1 MKKFIKGAL
10 YFICA
15 FSFIIAA
22 VTLIVPK
29 TGIADKTAYA
39 ADVTPSAAKTYYG
52 DQLPAKSPTG
62 EQSGEQKF
70 YNAFKS
76 MSDKGLAGNSK
87 SIFEKGE
94 RYDLVA
100 NSVVTKD
107 RIMSFANGSNL
118 LLKEFAAAKDAFFM
132 DNPQLFYIDADK
144 ISLSMSL
151 YGGEYCAYIDAGNNE
166 TYFTDGFTLEN
177 LSDEISKFENKV
189 SEVKKEIADKLK
201 EAAKDADSSLNDPAT
216 QAAYTVHL
224 AVEKIAEITKYALS
238 YEYKN
243 LSAEE
248 LGMPTIRT
256 AYGVFGKGYAVC
268 DGYAKAFKY
277 LINKLGLRCV
287 EIVGNYYDNNN
298 PQPHAWNAVYILG
311 KWYHVDP
318 TFAASNKDKT
328 PYILSGKS
336 SMNNYEP
343 TGKIS
348 DCGTIFSYQN
358 IQKNMDENDFAA
370 NGVNDGLNVY
380 INEENTAIKY
390 SYTKFDAETGKYVTY
405 NNSSE
410 MQEYGLYLVVR
421 HEVSD
426 NSAEYLGDYWCYYG
440 DEDGEFPFANYKFA
454 QFAITTQA
462 PDRSETGN
470 KYASYNKGSFE
481 ESKIVLKSGLIVNE
495 NYDPNSIRPAGTVY
509 IDGQLVTTHLSA
521 ENSYTIEI
529 KYNSSLKKKDDGKP
543 IGIYVYST
551 KSNNLSEYVTVGEG
565 VKLVS
570 SSEETDGKTD
580 TIVFTF
586 TPSKMYE
593 HDSID
598 YNFLPTN
605 VVADPDNGEN
615 GDEPKA
621 VSLTFNRPWQVCSK
635 VYPSGRL
642 YVNAYGNPTLVDS
655 SDLSLNGFTINGEQ
669 IAEAE
674 RSQLVLVAT
683 KPGADDEADMNSSS
697 EELIKKESENAEILS
712 SATYEINLNICGG
725 LVRIPEHSYVRVAFG
740 FPEGYSAKDAG
751 VTFKVYHFKRSSD
764 GRIDKTK
771 TEEIECVV
779 TEYGIV
785 VTLNDFSPF
794 EIVAVKNLET
804 SEKNVYVR
812 NVSGGKL
819 QAYKKNSSG
828 EEIEAFGIVS
838 LVQGETLRYKITP
851 DSGLKTNYVLVNKIE
866 KTIENGEVIL
876 TYDELESNNEVVIGF
891 IREDKFAHED
901 GAVSLEKSFVINEGK
916 TGVIEKD
923 KVSVALIIVVVSLSI
938 LLIASITFSILLLKS
953 SARLSNRR
961 REK

>member
-29 TGIADKTAYA
+29 TGGKTAYA

-52 DQLPAKSPTG
+52 DQLPAKSSTG

-76 MSDKGLAGNSK
+76 MSDKGPTGASK

-94 RYDLVA
+94 KYDLVA
-100 NSVVTKD
+100 NNVVTKD
-107 RIMSFANGSNL
+107 RITSFANGSNL

-144 ISLSMSL
+144 INLSMSL
-151 YGGEYCAYIDAGNNE
+151 YGGEYRAYIDAGNNE
-166 TYFTDGFTLEN
+166 TYFTDGFTSEN
-177 LSDEISKFENKV
+177 LNDEISKFENKV
-189 SEVKKEIADKLK
+189 SEIRKEIENKLK
-201 EAAKDADSSLNDPAT
+201 ETAKDSDSSSDDPAT

-238 YEYKN
+238 DEYKN

-318 TFAASNKDKT
+318 TFAASHKDKT
-328 PYILSGKS
+328 PYILFGKS

-348 DCGTIFSYQN
+348 DCGTVFSYQN
-358 IQKNMDENDFAA
+358 IQKNMDEKDFAA

-380 INEENTAIKY
+380 VNEENTAIKY
-390 SYTKFDAETGKYVTY
+390 SYTKFDAESGKYVTY

-421 HEVSD
+421 HEIPD

-454 QFAITTQA
+454 QFAVTTQA
-462 PDRSETGN
+462 PDNTETGN
-470 KYASYNKGSFE
+470 KYASYNKGSFA
-481 ESKIVLKSGLIVNE
+481 ESEIVVESGLIVNE
-495 NYDPNSIRPAGTVY
+495 NYDPSSVRPAGTVY
-509 IDGQLVTTHLSA
+509 VGGQPVTAHLSA
-521 ENSYTIEI
+521 ENTYTIEI
-529 KYNSSLKKKDDGKP
+529 RYNSSLKKKDDKKP

-551 KSNNLSEYVTVGEG
+551 KSNNLSEYVTVSE

-570 SSEETDGKTD
+570 SSGENGKTD
-580 TIVFTF
+580 TVMFEF

-605 VVADPDNGEN
+605 VVAALDNGEN
-615 GDEPKA
+615 GGEPKA
-621 VSLTFNRPWQVCSK
+621 VSLSFNRPWQVCSK
-635 VYPSGRL
+635 VYPDGRL
-642 YVNAYGNPTLVDS
+642 YVNSYGNPTLIDS
-655 SDLSLNGFTINGEQ
+655 SDLSLTGFTVNGKQ

-674 RSQLVLVAT
+674 RSQLVLIAT
-683 KPGADDEADMNSSS
+683 KPGAGDEADMNSSS
-697 EELIKKESENAEILS
+697 KELIKKKSENAEILS

-725 LVRIPEHSYVRVAFG
+725 LVRIPEHSYVKVAFG

-751 VTFKVYHFKRSSD
+751 VTFKVYHFKRGSD

-804 SEKNVYVR
+804 FEKNVCVR
-812 NVSGGKL
+812 NVSGGELK
-819 QAYKKNSSG
+819 AYKKNSSG
-828 EEIEAFGIVS
+828 EEIEVFGIVS

-851 DSGLKTNYVLVNKIE
+851 DAGLKTNYVLVNKTE
-866 KTIENGEVIL
+866 KTLENGEVIL

-923 KVSVALIIVVVSLSI
+923 KVSVALIIVVVSLSV